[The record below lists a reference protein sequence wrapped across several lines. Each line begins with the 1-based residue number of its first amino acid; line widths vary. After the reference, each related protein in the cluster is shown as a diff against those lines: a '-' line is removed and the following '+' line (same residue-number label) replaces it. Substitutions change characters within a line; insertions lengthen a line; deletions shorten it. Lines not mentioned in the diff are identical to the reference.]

1 MLKLIRN
8 YQKGFLIVVTILI
21 CSAFGWFL
29 MRSDTTTGRST
40 TIFTIGKQGVR
51 EGVFNTVRGQRWI
64 AETLSLPNYLTILRE
79 LAPRTATAL
88 VTEEKNVDFDFGY
101 VSAIIL
107 VRQEAERL
115 GINISEAEIGKVI
128 ESNPAFMTNG
138 KFDLNRFNAFANADA
153 SNPSEGIMIT
163 VRDQFGR
170 PQQTQ
175 PVTLSQR
182 GNSVKDLKEVIRDYL
197 LLDKITQTVGGGVQ
211 FPKWFAEQ
219 DYDVTNQIII
229 ADTIT
234 FKTEEMKDKVDV
246 SDEKLTAFFEENRD
260 RYMTD
265 AMRSVQYVHFVDK
278 DLPNLPTQEQRATM
292 KPEEIDAINEAR
304 RKSRNTLGPAADE
317 MLDLLRTGTSF
328 EEAANKLQVD
338 LVTTPPFSLTTP
350 PEALAT
356 SFRVQEIITSMN
368 SADAPAQVV
377 AEGNSFYVIKL
388 KSFTP
393 SQPKEFDA
401 VKDDV
406 RNDLIAA
413 NANDLTRDTANK
425 ALEKLTAAKIGEDT
439 SLESLKQSLGI
450 EYGTVETERRLAP
463 DNMRMQSM
471 PTPDQGLRN
480 DLLPLPNQALS
491 EVLRTSDGY
500 TIALIRDRQV
510 ERSEDKT
517 SQVEFTDSNVSR
529 YLQDLVFGLWWADR
543 ISAANP
549 KFGG

>member
-40 TIFTIGKQGVR
+40 TIFTIDKQGVR

-64 AETLSLPNYLTILRE
+64 AQTLSLPNYSMLLSE
-79 LAPRTATAL
+79 LAPSTAAAL
-88 VTEEKNVDFDFGY
+88 VSDEKNVDFEFGY

-107 VRQEAERL
+107 IRQQAERL
-115 GINISEAEIGKVI
+115 GIDISEEEIGKVI

-138 KFDLNRFNAFANADA
+138 KFDKNRFTAFASADA
-153 SNPSEGIMIT
+153 SNPSEGIMIS
-163 VRDQFGR
+163 VRGQYGQ
-170 PQQTQ
+170 PQQIG

-219 DYDVTNQIII
+219 NYDVTNQIVI

-234 FKTEEMKDKVDV
+234 FTTEEMKDQVDV

-265 AMRSVQYVHFVDK
+265 ALRSVQYVHFVDES
-278 DLPNLPTQEQRATM
+278 LPNLPSPQERATM
-292 KPEEIDAINEAR
+292 EPEELDAITEAR

-317 MLDLLRTGTSF
+317 MLDLLRSGTAF
-328 EEAANKLQVD
+328 EEAANTLQVD
-338 LVTTPPFSLTTP
+338 LVTTPPFSPTNP
-350 PEALAT
+350 PEALA
-356 SFRVQEIITSMN
+356 SSIRAQEIISSTN
-368 SADAPAQVV
+368 SQDAPAQVV
-377 AEGNSFYVIKL
+377 ADGDSFYVIKL

-393 SQPKEFDA
+393 SQPKDFVA
-401 VKDDV
+401 VKEDV

-413 NANDLTRDTANK
+413 RANDLTRETANA
-425 ALEKLTAAKIGEDT
+425 ALEKLAAAKIGEDT
-439 SLESLKQSLGI
+439 SLESLKKSLGI
-450 EYGTVETERRLAP
+450 EYGTVETARRLAP
-463 DNMRMQSM
+463 ESRMQMM
-471 PTPDQGLRN
+471 PSADQSLRT
-480 DLLPLPNQALS
+480 DLLPLPNQAFSDVMLS
-491 EVLRTSDGY
+491 EQGY
-500 TIALIRDRQV
+500 TIALVRDRQV
-510 ERSEDKT
+510 ERSETKT
-517 SQVEFTDSNVSR
+517 SQVESIDTNISQF
-529 YLQDLVFGLWWADR
+529 LQDQIFKLWWADR
-543 ISAANP
+543 ITAANP
-549 KFGG
+549 HFGG